1 MQRYA
6 HRFAID
12 IPSDIQAIPTTMPSD
27 HEHREARQQV
37 VLAILQAERV
47 TSQGELVERLRA
59 RGIAAT
65 QSSVS
70 RDLRD
75 LGVGWIGG
83 RYALPA
89 EREERGERGD
99 RGLDP
104 GLAEVAHFLRG
115 AKPAGPHL
123 TAVFTM
129 AGAAQAVAIALDRAG
144 WPELVGTMAG
154 DDTIFV
160 ATASAADQKRLVRR
174 LESSFPKEG

>member
-1 MQRYA
+1 
-6 HRFAID
+6 
-12 IPSDIQAIPTTMPSD
+12 MPSD

-47 TSQGELVERLRA
+47 TSQGELVDRLRA

-83 RYALPA
+83 RYALPSG
-89 EREERGERGD
+89 REERGV
-99 RGLDP
+99 DP

-123 TAVFTM
+123 TVVFTM

-144 WPELVGTMAG
+144 WPEAVGTMAG

-160 ATASAADQKRLVRR
+160 ATASAADQKRLIRR
-174 LESSFPKEG
+174 LESSFRKEG

>member
-1 MQRYA
+1 MR
-6 HRFAID
+6 ID
-12 IPSDIQAIPTTMPSD
+12 LQSVSTMPSD

-47 TSQGELVERLRA
+47 TSQGELVERLRT

-89 EREERGERGD
+89 GREERGI
-99 RGLDP
+99 DP

-115 AKPAGPHL
+115 AKPAGAHL
-123 TAVFTM
+123 TVVFTM